1 MQVLNHQI
9 CKQRATRTIITFKM
23 GYNHDHLSS
32 LCTFVAHTCAT
43 SGEKVTKL
51 TILSIFGSKLRSRA
65 ALENFQASITGQLI
79 PVNNVCKLV
88 IVFWPKNCHIAG
100 GASWSFCAQLKVWS
114 YTPWSISFVTD
125 AFVIYTRYKPL
136 YVGFKIWINQKPSRK
151 VFDEPSLKEKLDSCS
166 TEKWA

>member
-1 MQVLNHQI
+1 MVPFPENLKQDLRVPRLVNLQQQLYLLVDFSSFYGKLHDLVTLSSLFRNSSQRRLQFMQVLNHQI

-23 GYNHDHLSS
+23 GYNYDHLSS

-51 TILSIFGSKLRSRA
+51 SILSIFGSKLRSRA

-88 IVFWPKNCHIAG
+88 IVF
-100 GASWSFCAQLKVWS
+100 
-114 YTPWSISFVTD
+114 
-125 AFVIYTRYKPL
+125 
-136 YVGFKIWINQKPSRK
+136 
-151 VFDEPSLKEKLDSCS
+151 
-166 TEKWA
+166 